1 MRHYAWPPRLAGH
14 FILFPSLLRP
24 GPLQPIRGFLISRPL
39 QSCSQLDQEER
50 LAAEP
55 PRLSK
60 HRFQPMPLQV
70 LTSDELAGSLRR
82 LKPTA
87 MLAKDRCAEV
97 LHANSLTSPGTAG
110 AKRMLWR
117 GGGRR

>member
-1 MRHYAWPPRLAGH
+1 MHGH
-14 FILFPSLLRP
+14 LMSSLLHACL
-24 GPLQPIRGFLISRPL
+24 PLQ
-39 QSCSQLDQEER
+39 LDKEER

-55 PRLSK
+55 PKLSK

-87 MLAKDRCAEV
+87 MLAKDR
-97 LHANSLTSPGTAG
+97 
-110 AKRMLWR
+110 
-117 GGGRR
+117 

>member
-1 MRHYAWPPRLAGH
+1 
-14 FILFPSLLRP
+14 LLPHPNNLLTGSGVRP
-24 GPLQPIRGFLISRPL
+24 VARACPAATLGPANFFVLPTCPYCLPLQ
-39 QSCSQLDQEER
+39 LDKEER

-55 PRLSK
+55 PKLSK

-87 MLAKDRCAEV
+87 MLAKDR
-97 LHANSLTSPGTAG
+97 
-110 AKRMLWR
+110 
-117 GGGRR
+117 